1 MFADW
6 RIPTRGFPWLTQSL
20 FPWEIFLLYT
30 APGKCSFSRAP
41 SMLKHTDN
49 QALAQVN
56 ALLTVLLPGFI
67 ARKDRIVCGHVWT
80 NQTTWQGTR
89 LLIGLCMQRLG
100 GGLFSPLSLLNE
112 ELQKTCPPSPIR
124 FSKMRTEPRS
134 FSLGGNLG
142 LRQGTGSAFPHF
154 RDSWDL
160 KQLTEEKPTWTK
172 GSPRVKCLTF
182 PQKGLISCSA
192 AAHKRSQGFWAP
204 QVSPSPGC
212 WPHWVIFKHSLQDS
226 TTWWTVAQISEA
238 SSYYLLIKRITCLFT
253 EGSGS
258 QGEIHLAAASSTS
271 AKLLSENAPRQKNQA
286 SHCPNDNRRTSIKVY
301 PQHSCCQTDPL
312 PRGPTDAC
320 APLKLDL

>member
-1 MFADW
+1 
-6 RIPTRGFPWLTQSL
+6 
-20 FPWEIFLLYT
+20 
-30 APGKCSFSRAP
+30 
-41 SMLKHTDN
+41 MLKHTDN

-154 RDSWDL
+154 RDS
-160 KQLTEEKPTWTK
+160 
-172 GSPRVKCLTF
+172 
-182 PQKGLISCSA
+182 
-192 AAHKRSQGFWAP
+192 
-204 QVSPSPGC
+204 
-212 WPHWVIFKHSLQDS
+212 
-226 TTWWTVAQISEA
+226 
-238 SSYYLLIKRITCLFT
+238 
-253 EGSGS
+253 
-258 QGEIHLAAASSTS
+258 
-271 AKLLSENAPRQKNQA
+271 
-286 SHCPNDNRRTSIKVY
+286 
-301 PQHSCCQTDPL
+301 
-312 PRGPTDAC
+312 
-320 APLKLDL
+320 